1 VHIVDR
7 DPDPLQQMTTFDLR
21 LILDLLLA
29 RLVWLAAAELV
40 FKPLFT
46 RLYRRADQALGDRLP
61 DLP

>member
-1 VHIVDR
+1 
-7 DPDPLQQMTTFDLR
+7 MTTFDLR

-40 FKPLFT
+40 FKPMFT